1 MELTKPSNV
10 IVPNITETEDSVI
23 RTYDPFSRL
32 LKDRIIVVENEVN
45 TDMAS
50 AVVAQLLLLEQQ
62 DPDAEITMYINSPGG
77 SVVDGLA
84 IADTMEFIS
93 CDVRTVGVGMQAS
106 MGSFLLASGTPGKRH
121 ALKRSQI
128 MIHRLSGG
136 TKGDYHNME
145 ADWEHTKELHKLLQ
159 KEYARMSQGKRT
171 PEEFEELMRYNNW
184 LSLEEAI
191 EHGIID
197 SVITT
202 RKEMESL
209 INE

>member
-1 MELTKPSNV
+1 MQKPEMV
-10 IVPNITETEDSVI
+10 IVPNITEVEDNTT

-45 TDMAS
+45 TNMAS
-50 AVVAQLLLLEQQ
+50 SVVAQLLLLEQQ

-77 SVVDGLA
+77 SVIDGLA

-136 TKGDYHNME
+136 TKGDYHSME
-145 ADWEHTKELHKLLQ
+145 SNWEHTKKLHTLLQ
-159 KEYARMSQGKRT
+159 QEYARMSQGKRT
-171 PEEFEELMRYNNW
+171 AEEFEELMRYDNW
-184 LSLEEAI
+184 LTLEEAI
-191 EHGIID
+191 DHGIID
-197 SVITT
+197 SIITT
-202 RKEMESL
+202 RKEMEQV
-209 INE
+209 IHGE